1 MKPGGIL
8 YIRVPHFS
16 NMGAFTDITHKR
28 PFGYFSFNCFDIND
42 YHHYYTEAH
51 FSIIKKEIKYLGLY
65 PNDGIYEKYIHNN
78 ECVFFVRPFVR
89 ALNSLIRLS
98 PMLFDDAPN
107 LTERLCCRYESP
119 GIHRSNRPSRRID
132 H

>member
-1 MKPGGIL
+1 
-8 YIRVPHFS
+8 
-16 NMGAFTDITHKR
+16 MGAFTDITHKR

-98 PMLFDDAPN
+98 PMLF
-107 LTERLCCRYESP
+107 ERLWCYWVGGACEVSVEM
-119 GIHRSNRPSRRID
+119 IKDN
-132 H
+132 